1 MNSLFRIT
9 SRLLPFLVAPL
20 FAHVDVSSYKNYVD
34 SLIPG
39 VRFGMAI
46 RSVKTGQEIGNVNGD
61 EQFTPASTLKTLTT
75 AAAIHFTVGLRAEDR
90 TDSPGKRQCEKAHA
104 HGNNQDPWRRRP
116 EHLREIL

>member
-46 RSVKTGQEIGNVNGD
+46 RSVKTGQE
-61 EQFTPASTLKTLTT
+61 S
-75 AAAIHFTVGLRAEDR
+75 
-90 TDSPGKRQCEKAHA
+90 
-104 HGNNQDPWRRRP
+104 
-116 EHLREIL
+116 